1 VVAVVGDNVAAPA
14 VTANVTV
21 APLIG
26 APLVPVTFTMSGSD
40 SDVPT
45 SPTCPLPETRT
56 MADGEDAFG
65 PDGSELPQAAA
76 TAKATS
82 DNAPRI
88 RAACM
93 QSPINDV

>member
-1 VVAVVGDNVAAPA
+1 
-14 VTANVTV
+14 
-21 APLIG
+21 
-26 APLVPVTFTMSGSD
+26 
-40 SDVPT
+40 
-45 SPTCPLPETRT
+45 